1 AFISGVGT
9 GGTITG
15 AGRVL
20 KVAYSN
26 IKINAIETKDSRVL
40 SGCSTGPHKIQAIGA
55 GVVAGV
61 LDEEAYDRVM
71 QVTSEEAY
79 GAARQTAKREGILGG
94 VSSGAAISAAIKVA
108 NKLGK
113 GKKVLAILPDN
124 GERYLSTP
132 LYEEEE

>member
-1 AFISGVGT
+1 VLGT
-9 GGTITG
+9 
-15 AGRVL
+15 VL
-20 KVAYSN
+20 KDTYPN
-26 IKINAIETKDSRVL
+26 IKVSAIEPKESPVR
-40 SGCSTGPHKIQAIGA
+40 SGSSPGPHKIKGIGA
-55 GVVAGV
+55 GFVPGV
-61 LDEEAYDRVM
+61 LDEQAYDEVL
-71 QVTSEEAY
+71 QVTNEEAH

-132 LYEEEE
+132 LYEEE